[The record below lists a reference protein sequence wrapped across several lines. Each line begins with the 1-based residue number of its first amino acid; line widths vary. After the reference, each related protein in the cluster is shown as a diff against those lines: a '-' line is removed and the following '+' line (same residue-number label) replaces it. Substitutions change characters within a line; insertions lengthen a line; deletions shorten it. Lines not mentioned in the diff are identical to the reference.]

1 MFEAMREGL
10 AAAQDVSSLLN
21 SHNCVFVQ
29 VKEDPKFEG
38 DHIIVPIIVYLDK
51 TTLDGLGRTSCFPLY
66 IAVANVSWEVYNQT
80 SGMVLCALLPC
91 LKSDPDWPH
100 PGYKPRS
107 EAFKETQR
115 WFMHWSLSI
124 IFESARKASFTGF
137 EMKDPEGVVH
147 NAVPFIHVI
156 SKDLG
161 EASAISGVRS
171 SACDSCLVP
180 TDELHFLK
188 KANQGGY
195 AARLEDDMWCAVQ
208 EMQRHRNTR
217 APHARIAELNRK
229 HGVHFIEVK
238 HCL

>member
-1 MFEAMREGL
+1 M
-10 AAAQDVSSLLN
+10 
-21 SHNCVFVQ
+21 
-29 VKEDPKFEG
+29 
-38 DHIIVPIIVYLDK
+38 
-51 TTLDGLGRTSCFPLY
+51 
-66 IAVANVSWEVYNQT
+66 SWEVYNQT

-91 LKSDPDWPH
+91 IKSDADWPH

-107 EAFKETQR
+107 EAFKETGR

-124 IFESARKASFTGF
+124 IFESAREASFTGF

-180 TDELHFLK
+180 TDELHLLK

-195 AARLEDDMWCAVQ
+195 APRLEDNMWCTVQ
-208 EMQRHRNTR
+208 EMQRHKNAR
-217 APHARIAELNRK
+217 APHARILELNRE
-229 HGVHFIEVK
+229 HGIHFIEVLFDLRVHSLRAVVFLPCAYK
-238 HCL
+238 CRHLALLTGDTARCALVFNSDTPRWQCLKLCANCQSCRIAHAFIPTLYSP

>member
-1 MFEAMREGL
+1 M
-10 AAAQDVSSLLN
+10 
-21 SHNCVFVQ
+21 
-29 VKEDPKFEG
+29 
-38 DHIIVPIIVYLDK
+38 YLDK

-91 LKSDPDWPH
+91 LRSDPDWPH

-115 WFMHWSLSI
+115 FFMHWSLSI
-124 IFESARKASFTGF
+124 IFETARDASFDGF
-137 EMKDPEGVVH
+137 KMTDPEGVVH

-180 TDELHFLK
+180 IDELHCLK
-188 KANQGGY
+188 KANQGAY
-195 AARLEDDMWCAVQ
+195 DARLEDDMWCAVQ
-208 EMQRHRNTR
+208 EMQRHRVAR
-217 APHARIAELNRK
+217 APHARIQELNRE
-229 HGVHFIEVK
+229 HGIHFIEVSLQAVIVLDTWQTSHSQCAARLCSNLGSFMK
-238 HCL
+238 LFETMRGSIPPRACIQF